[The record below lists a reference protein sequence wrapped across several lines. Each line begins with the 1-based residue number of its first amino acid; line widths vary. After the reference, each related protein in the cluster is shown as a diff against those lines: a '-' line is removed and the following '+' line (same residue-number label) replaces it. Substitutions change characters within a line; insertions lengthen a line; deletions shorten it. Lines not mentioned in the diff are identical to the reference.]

1 MKRFI
6 MVDWDML
13 KYGFSP
19 LEVLLYAFIRP
30 YSDKGIG
37 YETKYAEL
45 AKFFSVTERQIKY
58 AVKQLKSGGY
68 LNVKRRQYDVV
79 LTAIQ
84 KDKND
89 ISDFQKDKND
99 MSEAVQKDN
108 LTISERQNRQVSHI
122 TSNNKSNREDI
133 YINNIPPVQKDK
145 NDISESDTKQQPEET
160 KEPETVTAE
169 TEPVSTIEQRR
180 RNIVLTGIIEQ
191 YEKRGNIYIPNYVT
205 QTTVVGSLIG
215 KVCMMMQHYGIEDTD
230 DNFADVWRRFLQAGY
245 DAGDDFQREH
255 WTLDYIDKQFQTIFN
270 RLKNGTTKNAGS
282 TRKGE
287 RRVSDDYL
295 RGLMQKAGLNL

>member
-1 MKRFI
+1 MKQKFI
-6 MVDWDML
+6 VLYLDSL
-13 KYGFSP
+13 KVLKP
-19 LEVLLYAFIRP
+19 LEAVIYAFIRP
-30 YSDKGIG
+30 YTEKGIE
-37 YETKYAEL
+37 YVTTYKDMAE
-45 AKFFSVTERQIKY
+45 
-58 AVKQLKSGGY
+58 QLH
-68 LNVKRRQYDVV
+68 LTLDQVKRTINALRSSGYMVVKRYQYNVGLSTV
-79 LTAIQ
+79 KI
-84 KDKND
+84 
-89 ISDFQKDKND
+89 
-99 MSEAVQKDN
+99 VQKN
-108 LTISERQNRQVSHI
+108 TSEIVQNCTSDGSDSEFLHGQIVNFCTADSAKNHFSHI
-122 TSNNKSNREDI
+122 NNNINNNRENN
-133 YINNIPPVQKDK
+133 NNIIPHEKVE
-145 NDISESDTKQQPEET
+145 NRTSDGTAT
-160 KEPETVTAE
+160 DVHAE
-169 TEPVSTIEQRR
+169 TAGMEQRR
-180 RNIVLTGIIEQ
+180 REIVLNGIVEQ
-191 YEKRGNIYIPNYVT
+191 YNQHGNIYIPNYVT

>member
-6 MVDWDML
+6 MVDWDIL
-13 KYGFSP
+13 KYGLSP

-45 AKFFSVTERQIKY
+45 SKFFSVTERQIKY

-68 LNVKRRQYDVV
+68 LTVKRRQYDVV

-89 ISDFQKDKND
+89 

-108 LTISERQNRQVSHI
+108 LTLSERQNRQVSHI

-133 YINNIPPVQKDK
+133 IDIITPVQKDK
-145 NDISESDTKQQPEET
+145 NDISESDTQPKPEET
-160 KEPETVTAE
+160 QEPETVTAE

-191 YEKRGNIYIPNYVT
+191 YEQHGNIYIPNYVT
-205 QTTVVGSLIG
+205 QTTIVGSLIG

-230 DNFADVWRRFLQAGY
+230 GNFADVWRRFLQAGY